1 MLTQIILSGLVVGSI
16 YALMGLA
23 MGIIYKASEVPNF
36 AQGEMGMITTY
47 IAFVIISVHGYPFWV
62 AFFGSIIFAFLLGA
76 FFEFV
81 FIRRAKEPNVLS
93 LIIITLGFQM
103 VLYGI
108 AGWKFGSDQ
117 RRLRMPFSDTETY
130 SFGNVVISELG
141 LATIGVAII
150 LMLIVWWFLTNTRLG
165 VAMKATQQNKMAAK
179 INGIPTD
186 RILSI
191 SFGISA
197 VVGAIAGLF
206 VAPVSTL
213 DPNMMWDPL
222 MKGFAAAV
230 LGGFTNLPGI
240 VIGGYLLGIIE
251 NLYGY
256 YISVEFKSV
265 VALLVIVLVL
275 WLRPSGL
282 FSKHYTKKV

>member
-1 MLTQIILSGLVVGSI
+1 MLAQIILSGLVVGSI

-47 IAFVIISVHGYPFWV
+47 IAFVIISVHGYPFWL
-62 AFFGSIIFAFLLGA
+62 AFFASIIFAFLLGV

-81 FIRRAKEPNVLS
+81 FIRRAKQPSILN

-103 VLYGI
+103 VLYGV

-117 RRLRMPFSDTETY
+117 RRLRMPFSDTEVY
-130 SFGNVVISELG
+130 NFGNIVISELG
-141 LATIGVAII
+141 LATIAVAII
-150 LMLIVWWFLTNTRLG
+150 LMLIVWMFLTNTRLG
-165 VAMKATQQNKMAAK
+165 IAMKATQQNKMAAK

-197 VVGAIAGLF
+197 IVGAIAGLF

-251 NLYGY
+251 NVYGY
-256 YISVEFKSV
+256 YISIEFKSV
-265 VALLVIVLVL
+265 VSLLIIVLVL

-282 FSKHYTKKV
+282 FSKHYIKKV

>member
-62 AFFGSIIFAFLLGA
+62 AFFGSIVFAFLLGA

-141 LATIGVAII
+141 LATIGVAVI

>member
-1 MLTQIILSGLVVGSI
+1 MLLQVILSGLVVGSI

-36 AQGEMGMITTY
+36 AQGEMAMITTY
-47 IAFVIISVHGYPFWV
+47 IAFVIISVHGYAFWV
-62 AFFGSIIFAFLLGA
+62 AFAGSIVFAFLLGA
-76 FFEFV
+76 FFEYV

-117 RRLRMPFSDTETY
+117 RRLRIPFSDTETY
-130 SFGNVVISELG
+130 RFGDVVISELG
-141 LATIGVAII
+141 LATIGVAIV
-150 LMLIVWWFLTNTRLG
+150 LMLIIWWFLSNTRLG
-165 VAMKATQQNKMAAK
+165 VAMKATQQNKMAAR

-186 RILSI
+186 KILSI

-197 VVGAIAGLF
+197 VVGAIAGLL

-240 VIGGYLLGIIE
+240 VIGGYLLGVIE
-251 NLYGY
+251 NLYGA

-265 VALLVIVLVL
+265 VALLAIVLVL

>member
-1 MLTQIILSGLVVGSI
+1 MISIILSGLVVGSI

-36 AQGEMGMITTY
+36 AQGDMAMISTY
-47 IAFVIISVHGYPFWV
+47 IAFVILSVHGYPFVV
-62 AFFGSIIFAFLLGA
+62 AFICAVAFAFLLGA

-81 FIRRAKEPNVLS
+81 FIRRAKEPNIMS

-103 VLYGI
+103 VLYGV

-117 RRLRMPFSDTETY
+117 RRVNLPFSDSKTY
-130 SFGNVVISELG
+130 NFGDVVMSELG
-141 LATIGVAII
+141 IATIFAAV
-150 LMLIVWWFLTNTRLG
+150 LIMCVIWWFLSSTKLG
-165 VAMKATQQNKMAAK
+165 VAMKATQQNKMAAR
-179 INGIPTD
+179 INGIPVN
-186 RILSI
+186 RILSV
-191 SFGISA
+191 SFGISS
-197 VVGAIAGLF
+197 VVGATAGLL
-206 VAPVSTL
+206 VAPVTTL

-251 NLYGY
+251 NIYGY

-265 VALLVIVLVL
+265 VALLIIVLVL
-275 WLRPSGL
+275 WIKPSGL
-282 FSKHYTKKV
+282 FSHHYTKKV

>member
-1 MLTQIILSGLVVGSI
+1 MLMQIILSGIVVGSI

-36 AQGEMGMITTY
+36 AQGDMAMISTY

-62 AFFGSIIFAFLLGA
+62 AFAGSLAFAFMLGL

-81 FIRRAKEPNVLS
+81 FIRRAKEPNILS

-117 RRLRMPFSDTETY
+117 RRISMPFSDTETFQ
-130 SFGNVVISELG
+130 FGGVVISELG
-141 LATIGVAII
+141 LATVII
-150 LMLIVWWFLTNTRLG
+150 AVVLMCILWWFLSSTRIG
-165 VAMKATQQNKMAAK
+165 VAMKATQQNQMAAR
-179 INGIPTD
+179 INGIPTN
-186 RILSI
+186 RIMSL

-206 VAPVSTL
+206 VAPVTTL

-230 LGGFTNLPGI
+230 LGGFANLPGI
-240 VIGGYLLGIIE
+240 VIGGYLLGITE
-251 NLYGY
+251 NMFGY
-256 YISVEFKSV
+256 YISIEFKSV
-265 VALLVIVLVL
+265 VALIIIVLVL
-275 WLRPSGL
+275 WFRPSGL
-282 FSKHYTKKV
+282 FSKHYTRKV